1 MGQTRGVRVMG
12 QTSWFCKCVTRVG
25 QSEVS
30 DQWVRPTGWVMLM
43 GQSNGSDQWVRPV
56 GHTDGSNQ
64 GGQSDGSDQL
74 VLQVCHTS
82 GSE

>member
-1 MGQTRGVRVMG
+1 
-12 QTSWFCKCVTRVG
+12 
-25 QSEVS
+25 
-30 DQWVRPTGWVMLM
+30 MLM
-43 GQSNGSDQWVRPV
+43 GQSNGSDWQVSPV

-74 VLQVCHTS
+74 VSQVGHMS

>member
-1 MGQTRGVRVMG
+1 
-12 QTSWFCKCVTRVG
+12 
-25 QSEVS
+25 
-30 DQWVRPTGWVMLM
+30 MLM
-43 GQSNGSDQWVRPV
+43 GQSDGSDWQVRPV
-56 GHTDGSNQ
+56 GHTDGLNQ

>member
-1 MGQTRGVRVMG
+1 
-12 QTSWFCKCVTRVG
+12 
-25 QSEVS
+25 
-30 DQWVRPTGWVMLM
+30 M
-43 GQSNGSDQWVRPV
+43 GQSDGSDWWVRPV

-74 VLQVCHTS
+74 GLQVCHMS